1 MEAHLTNVVEPSQ
14 IESELEKIWDSLQGT
29 NKMRACLF
37 NLIIY
42 SKKSQRVGYLNEI
55 TQKIIEKF
63 PCRIIFVTHDET
75 CTSHELKTAVS
86 VLTADEGE
94 YEIVCDLIEVEVCS
108 KDHPRV
114 PFVILP
120 HILPD
125 LPIYLVH
132 ADDPSEKNPVAEKLE
147 HLAHRI
153 IFDSEAAC
161 NLPRFAQAVLSHK
174 ERCHADI
181 ADLNWARTEGWRGL
195 FANVFKG
202 QSCLEE
208 IRQAKKIEIH
218 YNARKTDYI
227 CHTNIQAIYLQAWLA
242 MQLGWTL
249 KNIDK
254 PLKFHFESEFGPIEV
269 SLHGDSM
276 EKVSPGRLLSIEI
289 ETGKGTHYSFT
300 RRGKCLHHVMIQK
313 SSPEVCFLPTNYV
326 LDKDVSGHSLV
337 KEICHTGTSEH
348 YTKVLRFLS
357 EIKQETF
364 CSE

>member
-1 MEAHLTNVVEPSQ
+1 MEAHLTNIIAPSE

-75 CTSHELKTAVS
+75 CSSHDLKTSVS

-161 NLPRFAQAVLSHK
+161 NLPLFAQSVLSHQ
-174 ERCHADI
+174 ERCHGDI

-202 QSCLEE
+202 KSCLEE
-208 IRQAKKIEIH
+208 IKRAKKIGIVF
-218 YNARKTDYI
+218 NARKTDYA
-227 CHTNIQAIYLQAWLA
+227 CHTHIQAIYLQGWLA
-242 MQLGWTL
+242 AQLGWTL
-249 KNIDK
+249 KK
-254 PLKFHFESEFGPIEV
+254 VEHPLHFHYESEWGPVAV
-269 SLHGDSM
+269 SLQSE
-276 EKVSPGRLLSIEI
+276 EKEGISPGRLLSIEI
-289 ETGKGTHYSFT
+289 DTESDIHYSFT

-313 SSPEVCFLPTNYV
+313 SSPEVCALPTNYV
-326 LDKDVSGHSLV
+326 LDKDVSGQSLV
-337 KEICHTGTSEH
+337 KEICHTGTSTH
-348 YTKVLRFLS
+348 YIKVLTLLS
-357 EIKQETF
+357 TIDPEALTHE
-364 CSE
+364 

>member
-1 MEAHLTNVVEPSQ
+1 MTNIIEPSQ

-37 NLIIY
+37 NLIVY
-42 SKKSQRVGYLNEI
+42 SKKSQRVGYLNEV

-63 PCRIIFVTHDET
+63 PCRIIFITHDEA
-75 CTSHELKTAVS
+75 CSSHDLKTSVS
-86 VLTADEGE
+86 VLTADEGT
-94 YEIVCDLIEVEVCS
+94 YEIVCDLIEIEVYS

-147 HLAHRI
+147 HLAQRI

-161 NLPRFAQAVLSHK
+161 NLPLFAQSVLSHH

-202 QSCLEE
+202 ESCLED
-208 IRQAKKIEIH
+208 IKHAKKIEIH
-218 YNARKTDYI
+218 YNARETDYV
-227 CHTNIQAIYLQAWLA
+227 CHTNIQSIYLQAWIA
-242 MQLGWTL
+242 VQLGWTL
-249 KNIDK
+249 KKIEK
-254 PLKFHFESEFGPIEV
+254 SLTFHYESEFGLVEV
-269 SLHGDSM
+269 SLHADH
-276 EKVSPGRLLSIEI
+276 KDDISPGRLLSIEVH
-289 ETGKGTHYSFT
+289 TDNHTHYSFT
-300 RRGKCLHHVMIQK
+300 RRGKCLHYVMIQK

-326 LDKDVSGHSLV
+326 LDKDVSGQSLV
-337 KEICHTGTSEH
+337 KEICHTGTSTH
-348 YTKVLRFLS
+348 YTKVLTLLS
-357 EIKQETF
+357 SIKQEDL
-364 CSE
+364 SDE

>member
-1 MEAHLTNVVEPSQ
+1 MTKLVDPAQ

-42 SKKSQRVGYLNEI
+42 SKKSQRVGYLNEV
-55 TQKIIEKF
+55 TQKIIERF

-75 CTSHELKTAVS
+75 CTSGDLKTSVS

-161 NLPRFAQAVLSHK
+161 NLPIFAKAVLSHH
-174 ERCHADI
+174 ERCHAEV

-195 FANVFKG
+195 FASVFKG
-202 QSCLEE
+202 ESCLED
-208 IRQAKKIEIH
+208 IKQTKKVEIH
-218 YNARKTDYI
+218 YNARETDYV
-227 CHTNIQAIYLQAWLA
+227 CHTNIQSIYLQAWLA
-242 MQLGWTL
+242 VQLGWTF
-249 KNIDK
+249 KKITK
-254 PLKFHFESEFGPIEV
+254 PLAFHYESKFGPIEV
-269 SLHGDSM
+269 TLYADKM
-276 EKVSPGRLLSIEI
+276 DDISPGRILSIEI
-289 ETGKGTHYSFT
+289 ETDHGNHYSFK
-300 RRGKCLHHVMIQK
+300 RKGKCLHHVMIEK
-313 SSPEVCFLPTNYV
+313 SSPEVCTLPTNYV
-326 LDKDVSGHSLV
+326 LDKDVSGQSLV
-337 KEICHTGTSEH
+337 KEICHKGTSKH
-348 YTKVLRFLS
+348 YTKVLEFLS
-357 EIKQETF
+357 KIQQEAL
-364 CSE
+364 CDE